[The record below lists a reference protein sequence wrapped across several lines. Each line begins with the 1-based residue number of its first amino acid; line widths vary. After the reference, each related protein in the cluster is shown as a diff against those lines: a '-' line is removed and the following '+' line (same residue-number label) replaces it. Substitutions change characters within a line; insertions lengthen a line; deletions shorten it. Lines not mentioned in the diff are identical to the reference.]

1 MNVCDVVAGMGLRAR
16 PAARR
21 GTLTS
26 FKALCGSRAHDAK
39 PSAIAVQDFR
49 ANQQLR
55 GADSGCAQTTRTSP
69 LTLFRLRRQYF
80 VGTALKEPAKSDEQ
94 PAPVLNDTTALF
106 FDGFC
111 QDPTA
116 MMGNMKQQMAG
127 LIPHFALMGWVSFFF
142 SGFVIS
148 KLPSP
153 LTDRFA
159 RSRLGQ
165 FSCVVLFLLRCVL
178 YCWLLIA
185 YVLPVIA
192 QTLVT
197 SFRWFAAKTGRI
209 RPRCQSGVVVFVSS
223 FFFH

>member
-21 GTLTS
+21 ESRTAGTLTS

-39 PSAIAVQDFR
+39 PSAIALQDFR
-49 ANQQLR
+49 ADQQLR

-69 LTLFRLRRQYF
+69 LTLFRLRRQY

-159 RSRLGQ
+159 RSRLL
-165 FSCVVLFLLRCVL
+165 CC
-178 YCWLLIA
+178 I
-185 YVLPVIA
+185 
-192 QTLVT
+192 
-197 SFRWFAAKTGRI
+197 
-209 RPRCQSGVVVFVSS
+209 VSS
-223 FFFH
+223 ALRIVLLVVDCLCVACYCADSGH